1 MWTPGPIHLTRFH
14 NEDKK
19 NDVSW
24 REANASRFKVA
35 RFVQGPEAL
44 ASVRTWY
51 EHMHLIYK
59 CYVSILLTQS
69 YTLEYTVC
77 RLLILGIYCFDKSH
91 LMIIQNT
98 FGATQYGGMFNVIAV
113 VLQRST
119 SKDNSCSDYEYFC
132 RFCNEPQILHLLS
145 TANIITT
152 VLIPIQKAFC
162 GLA

>member
-69 YTLEYTVC
+69 YTLQYTAG

-98 FGATQYGGMFNVIAV
+98 FGQHSMEACSMSLRWSCNVP
-113 VLQRST
+113 LQQR
-119 SKDNSCSDYEYFC
+119 
-132 RFCNEPQILHLLS
+132 QQLL
-145 TANIITT
+145 
-152 VLIPIQKAFC
+152 
-162 GLA
+162 GL